1 MAETDRN
8 PAAKPLEEGDIF
20 FLYRPKVEEENPE
33 GEEDVQRFYMVLR
46 PKGGHLHRLLVV
58 GRKRLPDPNR
68 ADRERF
74 WGFVEKV
81 AAEVR
86 PIAEELKE
94 QHYSTKTRGE
104 RQVPAARP
112 AGEGVYRIVRH
123 GRATHLIYA
132 LELPKRT
139 GEVQDELNIEEEA
152 SYVLSVKN
160 PLQGRP
166 DSPSDRGTEDVH
178 YPPDLQSVFRNRRFS
193 EADPIRLLDYEGA
206 QFLLVAAGEDAEE
219 ELGVELHPQDETPD
233 TADIFRELRLERSR
247 HPTAPLFEGYWQ

>member
-1 MAETDRN
+1 MVETNRN
-8 PAAKPLEEGDIF
+8 PTAITLEEGDIF
-20 FLYRPKVEEENPE
+20 FLYRPKVEEENPK

-46 PKGGHLHRLLVV
+46 PKGGHLHRLMVI

-68 ADRERF
+68 AGRERF
-74 WGFVEKV
+74 WGFVEQA
-81 AAEVR
+81 AAEAR

-94 QHYSTKTRGE
+94 QRYSTKTRGE
-104 RQVPAARP
+104 RRVPAARP

-160 PLQGRP
+160 PMQSRP
-166 DSPSDRGTEDVH
+166 DSGTERGAQDVR
-178 YPPDLQSVFRNRRFS
+178 YPPDLQSVFRDRRFS
-193 EADPIRLLDYEGA
+193 EADPVRLLDYEGA
-206 QFLLVAAGEDAEE
+206 EFLLVAAGEDAEE
-219 ELGVELHPQDETPD
+219 ETGVKLHPQDETPD

-247 HPTAPLFEGYWQ
+247 HPAAPLFKGYWQ